1 MTVEDDEKSM
11 VWTMIVAGCMGNP
24 NLDVDDAITRAN
36 HVLKIYEQK
45 FGGASGSDDDRQ
57 T

>member
-1 MTVEDDEKSM
+1 MENDEKSI
-11 VWTMIVAGCMGNP
+11 VWALVVAGCMGNV
-24 NLDVDDAITRAN
+24 NLDVDDAINRAN

-45 FGGASGSDDDRQ
+45 FGGTSGSDDDRQ